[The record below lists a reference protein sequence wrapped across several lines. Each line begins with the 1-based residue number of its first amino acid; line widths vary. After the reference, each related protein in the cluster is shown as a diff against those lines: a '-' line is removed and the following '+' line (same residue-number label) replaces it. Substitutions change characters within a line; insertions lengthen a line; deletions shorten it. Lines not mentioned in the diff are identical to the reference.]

1 MCGESLETRL
11 AVGGESLGMRLIV
24 HGESLRMRL
33 VYITNVHY
41 CH

>member
-33 VYITNVHY
+33 VYITNAYY